1 MPRLCPDR
9 CRCRFSARGC
19 GCVPPVSGI
28 EGAVAVVTGATR
40 GVGKN
45 VADSLAS
52 RGATVVAV
60 ARSAERF
67 RVDVRDPIQV
77 DRLVRHVEEE
87 FGPPTILINAA
98 GIFGPLERFR
108 DADPSAWV
116 ETMMVDTIG
125 PYLTCRAFVGGM
137 IDTGWCAELE
147 VYLRVDHKGDFRE
160 IIIKTICY
168 SFEWCPGPEL
178 NQRHADFQSAA
189 LPTELPGRRAAKG
202 IPRFRSGGL

>member
-1 MPRLCPDR
+1 MPRLCPDG
-9 CRCRFSARGC
+9 CRSRLAPRGC
-19 GCVPPVSGI
+19 GRVPHVSGI
-28 EGAVAVVTGATR
+28 DGAVAVVTGATR

-45 VADSLAS
+45 VADRLAS

-77 DRLVRHVEEE
+77 ERLARRVEEE

-137 IDTGWCAELE
+137 IDSGMGAHRQRLVGCIASPAGRHCQ
-147 VYLRVDHKGDFRE
+147 RVRDGEGGAQPPHPPSRRGPRGHRRDRE
-160 IIIKTICY
+160 CD
-168 SFEWCPGPEL
+168 PP
-178 NQRHADFQSAA
+178 R
-189 LPTELPGRRAAKG
+189 RRANG
-202 IPRFRSGGL
+202 DVGGDP